1 MNFKAVKFS
10 AVLFVFFL
18 ASTFIFI
25 SDWALRFSSLFLG
38 VGLLIYAFSTKKP
51 IAIVYSIFISSYFL
65 YLVPYF
71 FYDIPFATRSDYQ
84 AYEVSSLNMYCLIMF
99 VTSFFLMLEYSDDQ
113 YFSLN
118 KKIYRAKNLPIFL
131 FCIFIVLFFTILM
144 ISGAENAFNSDYRFV
159 TEIRYGFIDYAIIF
173 IFFSYY
179 FSNKKYDNL
188 IILVA
193 FVYML
198 ICIIYGY
205 RLRMTQMGLLVFFLF
220 FEDKVKP
227 WLLALLTVMLF
238 WGLKIVGIL
247 RGIDKNVS
255 VDSIL
260 GLKNGVIVSN
270 QGGVFLNA
278 NMYIGLVEDGLI
290 SGSERITTFLG
301 NFLAIF
307 YSQSALPDKYNVSR
321 LAENY
326 FSIPGGG
333 LISGYIYLWG
343 GLLLAIPVGLLIGYL
358 YSRLLRDA
366 KSSIYFLAYM
376 IVIVATFPRWFAYDP
391 IHFFKMG
398 FYSVVVLASFIFLDK
413 LMRKA

>member
-1 MNFKAVKFS
+1 
-10 AVLFVFFL
+10 
-18 ASTFIFI
+18 
-25 SDWALRFSSLFLG
+25 
-38 VGLLIYAFSTKKP
+38 
-51 IAIVYSIFISSYFL
+51 
-65 YLVPYF
+65 
-71 FYDIPFATRSDYQ
+71 
-84 AYEVSSLNMYCLIMF
+84 
-99 VTSFFLMLEYSDDQ
+99 MLEYSGGQ
-113 YFSLN
+113 YLNLN
-118 KKIYRAKNLPIFL
+118 KKIYRAKNLPIFF
-131 FCIFIVLFFTILM
+131 FCIFIVLFFTSLM
-144 ISGAENAFNSDYRFV
+144 ISGKGTAFSSDYRLV

-179 FSNKKYDNL
+179 FSNKKYDNF

-193 FVYML
+193 LGYML
-198 ICIIYGY
+198 ICTLYGY
-205 RLRMTQMGLLVFFLF
+205 RLRMSQMGLLVFFLF

-227 WLLALLTVMLF
+227 WFLALLTVMSF
-238 WGLKIVGIL
+238 WGLKIVAVF
-247 RGIDKNVS
+247 RGLDKS
-255 VDSIL
+255 LSFDSML

-290 SGSERITTFLG
+290 SGSERITTFFG
-301 NFLAIF
+301 YFLAIF
-307 YSQSALPDKYNVSR
+307 YSQSALPDKYNVAK

-358 YSRLLRDA
+358 HSCLLRDA

-398 FYSVVVLASFIFLDK
+398 FYSVVILASFIFLDK

>member
-1 MNFKAVKFS
+1 
-10 AVLFVFFL
+10 
-18 ASTFIFI
+18 
-25 SDWALRFSSLFLG
+25 
-38 VGLLIYAFSTKKP
+38 
-51 IAIVYSIFISSYFL
+51 
-65 YLVPYF
+65 
-71 FYDIPFATRSDYQ
+71 
-84 AYEVSSLNMYCLIMF
+84 
-99 VTSFFLMLEYSDDQ
+99 
-113 YFSLN
+113 
-118 KKIYRAKNLPIFL
+118 
-131 FCIFIVLFFTILM
+131 M